1 MNNTTSKQDAV
12 LYRLDDLRHFLTPQ
26 NILDTAPCVLQ
37 ILPKAYKQIDPQS
50 GAMSVFVTR
59 EELKEVLSCLSA
71 SEAKA
76 LEYVVTH
83 GAVIGLA
90 GDGEVVIDARDV
102 AICFGYAKPD
112 KAIRKYCKSVKD
124 GFIPKTDFG
133 MLAMHSGLPNAK
145 KIAGWIAS
153 GMDAYKSM
161 NENNR

>member
-12 LYRLDDLRHFLTPQ
+12 LYCLDDLRHFLTPQ
-26 NILDTAPCVLQ
+26 NILDTIPSVLQ
-37 ILPKAYKQIDPQS
+37 ILPKAYKITNPQN
-50 GAMSVFVTR
+50 GHMNVYITQ
-59 EELKEVLSCLSA
+59 EQLKEFLSHINA
-71 SEAKA
+71 PEAKA

-83 GAVIGLA
+83 GVKMALV

-102 AICFGYAKPD
+102 ANCLGYAKPD

-153 GMDAYKSM
+153 GMDTYKSM
-161 NENNR
+161 KENN